1 MAVVLQGSQKKDG
14 IAAAN
19 SVSNSLYTGC
29 LILYFVTDRKKELQ
43 RRASYPAECS

>member
-19 SVSNSLYTGC
+19 SVQILCPGLSN
-29 LILYFVTDRKKELQ
+29 FVLCHGQKKELQ
-43 RRASYPAECS
+43 EPAPAECS